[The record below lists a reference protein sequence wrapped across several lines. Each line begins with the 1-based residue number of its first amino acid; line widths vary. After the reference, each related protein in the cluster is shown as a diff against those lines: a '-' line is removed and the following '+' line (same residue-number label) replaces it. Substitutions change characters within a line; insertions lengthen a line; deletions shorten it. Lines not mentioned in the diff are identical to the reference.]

1 MRRTRA
7 RRTRPGLVPRAAPHG
22 YADHLGTD
30 APRKPRR
37 TPTPTPHTHS
47 PVSGALFGIAAST
60 LFGKC
65 LTVKNVRCTGD
76 RLSNI
81 TVYSF
86 HTLSTFLTVK
96 NVTVHLVSFIK
107 HHGLFVPYIDDIF
120 IFLIRI
126 SWLSPSY
133 IHPFQEF

>member
-1 MRRTRA
+1 M
-7 RRTRPGLVPRAAPHG
+7 RRTRPGLVPRAAPRG

-65 LTVKNVRCTGD
+65 LTVKNARCTGD

-96 NVTVHLVSFIK
+96 NVRCTWYRLSNITVYSFHTLI
-107 HHGLFVPYIDDIF
+107 DIF
-120 IFLIRI
+120 IFLIRR

-133 IHPFQEF
+133 IHPLQEF

>member
-1 MRRTRA
+1 M
-7 RRTRPGLVPRAAPHG
+7 RRTRPGLVPRAAPRG

-65 LTVKNVRCTGD
+65 LTVKNVRCTWD

-86 HTLSTFLTVK
+86 HIYIVHIFDCEK
-96 NVTVHLVSFIK
+96 CPVHLVSFIK
-107 HHGLFVPYIDDIF
+107 HHGLFVPYIVHIF
-120 IFLIRI
+120 IFLIRR

-133 IHPFQEF
+133 IHPLQEF

>member
-1 MRRTRA
+1 M
-7 RRTRPGLVPRAAPHG
+7 RRTRPGLVPRAAPRG

-65 LTVKNVRCTGD
+65 LTVKNVRCTWD

-96 NVTVHLVSFIK
+96 NVRCTWYRLSNITVYSFHTLI
-107 HHGLFVPYIDDIF
+107 DIF
-120 IFLIRI
+120 IFLIRR

-133 IHPFQEF
+133 IHPLQEF